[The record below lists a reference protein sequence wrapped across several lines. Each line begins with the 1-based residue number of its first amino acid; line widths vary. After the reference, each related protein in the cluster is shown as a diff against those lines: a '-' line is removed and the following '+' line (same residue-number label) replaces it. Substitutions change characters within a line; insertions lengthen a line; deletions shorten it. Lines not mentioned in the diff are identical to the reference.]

1 MNYVNADDLIKPD
14 TRTPAQ
20 KWLDA
25 EMDKRNAQEQGAE
38 QHPIL
43 EAIALQVIKD
53 NQRLRKAIKRAC
65 KGYPEDDTAPTC
77 VAILRAALNVGANR
91 AAEGGPVERPV
102 RPLVEKR
109 EDDDA

>member
-1 MNYVNADDLIKPD
+1 MNQFEYSDEDHPFEPD

-25 EMDKRNAQEQGAE
+25 EMDKRWANEQGAE
-38 QHPIL
+38 QYPIL
-43 EAIALQVIKD
+43 EAIALAVIEE

-77 VAILRAALNVGANR
+77 VAILRAAFNT
-91 AAEGGPVERPV
+91 
-102 RPLVEKR
+102 
-109 EDDDA
+109 

>member
-25 EMDKRNAQEQGAE
+25 EMDKRWANEQGAE
-38 QHPIL
+38 QYPIL
-43 EAIALQVIKD
+43 EAIALAVIEE
-53 NQRLRKAIKRAC
+53 NQQLRKAIKRAC

-77 VAILRAALNVGANR
+77 VAILRAALNTGDQRAGTGPTGAQS
-91 AAEGGPVERPV
+91 
-102 RPLVEKR
+102 
-109 EDDDA
+109 